1 MSEEIISVAEIEA
14 HINDAMEEV
23 VNEEDTRME
32 EDSVEF
38 PALKAHEIE
47 EGESQFRS
55 VHVPANRLT
64 PLKKHWLDICSPLIK
79 HMKLQVRMN
88 LLKKC
93 VEIRTS
99 EFTTDS
105 GAVQKAADFV
115 NAFMLGFEL
124 KDAIALLRLEDIFV
138 ESFDIKD
145 VKELH
150 GEHLSRAIGRV
161 AGQGGKTKFTI
172 ENATRTRIVVA
183 DTYVFIL
190 LLFMSDMLLGAFT

>member
-1 MSEEIISVAEIEA
+1 MSEVISAAEIEGYIA
-14 HINDAMEEV
+14 EAMEDVIDQDARMDDDVPQFAPLAANEV
-23 VNEEDTRME
+23 GNEDN
-32 EDSVEF
+32 
-38 PALKAHEIE
+38 
-47 EGESQFRS
+47 QFRS
-55 VHVPANRLT
+55 VHVPNNRLS
-64 PLKKHWLDICSPLIK
+64 PLKKHWLDICNPLVR
-79 HMKLQVRMN
+79 HLKLQVRMN
-88 LLKKC
+88 LIRKC
-93 VEIRTS
+93 VEIKS
-99 EFTTDS
+99 CEHTTDS

-115 NAFMLGFEL
+115 NAFMQGFEL

-183 DTYVFIL
+183 DT
-190 LLFMSDMLLGAFT
+190 